1 MSQADAKPPQT
12 SPTQPQTAT
21 PAKPPADKPKPE
33 AKPPDKSGDWAALGG
48 LFLALLGLIIV
59 MGNVTGFGESPNRSP
74 VSNQNEPEFNEVDFN
89 PNNNI
94 EENTNIEFSDALEP
108 EFSPTVINEEDFSSD
123 VINNSLPHIPP
134 NTPCL
139 QHPIRPIH
147 PPPKPIKKH

>member
-1 MSQADAKPPQT
+1 MSQADAKLPQT
-12 SPTQPQTAT
+12 SSTQPQTAT

-59 MGNVTGFGESPNRSP
+59 MGNVTGFGEYQNQSP
-74 VSNQNEPEFNEVDFN
+74 VADQNEPEFNEVDFN

-94 EENTNIEFSDALEP
+94 EENTNLDFSDPLEP

-123 VINNSLPHIPP
+123 VINYSLPHIPT

-139 QHPIRPIH
+139 QQPVPPIH